1 MGLELLEA
9 YETISARQPSSAEAS
24 LLELSVHDVV
34 LTCTRVTLSVNRKP
48 MEYVEMIYPA
58 SRYSYEIKIT
68 KDKLQPQINLYP
80 LSMAFSAREMVQLLQ
95 YIIHILE

>member
-48 MEYVEMIYPA
+48 MEYVKMIYPA

-68 KDKLQPQINLYP
+68 KDSFNHK
-80 LSMAFSAREMVQLLQ
+80 
-95 YIIHILE
+95 